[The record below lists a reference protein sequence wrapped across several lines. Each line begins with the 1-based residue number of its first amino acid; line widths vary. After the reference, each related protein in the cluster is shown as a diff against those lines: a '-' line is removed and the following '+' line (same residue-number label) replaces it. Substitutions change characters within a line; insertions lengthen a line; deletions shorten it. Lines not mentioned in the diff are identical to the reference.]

1 MLTRNSLFRVL
12 ALPILAPPLLGAA
25 QSGLDTA
32 RAAPST
38 ALITGEI
45 EKLTL
50 PDPNDVGSG
59 GPIVV
64 GGQIVTIPR
73 NLLVALPANR
83 LTLQQTFVGAPSEC
97 VARGESGLAKADG
110 CNTSAT
116 GALATLAANRT
127 NGGNI
132 IAGDVFFQKG
142 VELVSGVV
150 TFIDFTDGYVRLNG
164 NPGDPTTGLMVR
176 LDDPTGRHTVQQGLG
191 CASTAFNC
199 SPDPRFTEDPDN
211 YTQSFSTGYP
221 LCIPS
226 TVPRP
231 FTDALDFNQN
241 GNTSETL
248 TAQSDAAGAGDLLCP
263 ESNRA
268 SLTAADSRRLAPLQV
283 GDHLTATGNFETI
296 NGVHFLSAWHTTVS
310 RALTTN
316 GQLGQ
321 PDYMVLNE
329 RFIDAPGFPLNRAP
343 GQCIG

>member
-1 MLTRNSLFRVL
+1 MLTRNSLVRVL
-12 ALPILAPPLLGAA
+12 ALAILIPSLLGAA
-25 QSGLDTA
+25 QSGLGTA
-32 RAAPST
+32 HAAPST

-45 EKLTL
+45 ERLTL
-50 PDPNDVGSG
+50 TDPNDVWSSG
-59 GPIVV
+59 TIVV
-64 GGQIVTIPR
+64 GGQLITIPR
-73 NLLVALPANR
+73 NLLIDFPANR
-83 LTLQQTFVGAPSEC
+83 LTLQQTFVGAPPEC
-97 VARGESGLAKADG
+97 VARGESGLAKADA
-110 CNTSAT
+110 CNTTAT
-116 GALATLAANRT
+116 GALATIAANRT

-150 TFIDFTDGYVRLNG
+150 TYINFTDGYFRLNG
-164 NPGDPTTGLMVR
+164 NAGDATTGLMVR

-231 FTDALDFNQN
+231 FTDELDFDHN
-241 GNTSETL
+241 GNTTETL
-248 TAQSDAAGAGDLLCP
+248 TARSKATGAGDLLCP

-268 SLTAADSRRLAPLQV
+268 SLTAADSRRLAPIVL
-283 GDHLTATGNFETI
+283 GDHLTANGNFETV

-310 RALTTN
+310 R
-316 GQLGQ
+316 
-321 PDYMVLNE
+321 
-329 RFIDAPGFPLNRAP
+329 RSRAR
-343 GQCIG
+343 